1 MTTNRTIT
9 HDGTLVLKF
18 PPRRDLVAGA
28 CLNAGTRISTRDGPE
43 TLTRNALIKAVVF
56 TGDQPNSGEWVIY
69 YSYSQK

>member
-43 TLTRNALIKAVVF
+43 TFWVVDHSRPPKA
-56 TGDQPNSGEWVIY
+56 I
-69 YSYSQK
+69 